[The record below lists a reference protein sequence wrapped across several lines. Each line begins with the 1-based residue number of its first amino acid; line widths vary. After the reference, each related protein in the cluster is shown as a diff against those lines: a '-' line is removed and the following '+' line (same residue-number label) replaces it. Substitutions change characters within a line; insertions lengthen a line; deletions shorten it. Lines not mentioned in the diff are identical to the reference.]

1 MGKYKSFKPIGK
13 IAIFVSIFLNEVHDM
28 EIGINCIILMFV
40 EQDKNNHRRC
50 REGACCGSRIMY
62 FLNTNVL

>member
-28 EIGINCIILMFV
+28 EIGINCINFMFV
-40 EQDKNNHRRC
+40 EQEKNNHWLC
-50 REGACCGSRIMY
+50 REGACCGSQIMY
-62 FLNTNVL
+62 LLNTNVF

>member
-28 EIGINCIILMFV
+28 EIGINCINFMFV
-40 EQDKNNHRRC
+40 EQEKNNHWLVGKELVVAVKLC
-50 REGACCGSRIMY
+50 TY
-62 FLNTNVL
+62 